1 VGETHSKIKMS
12 NNTVN
17 VGETHSKIKMSNN
30 TVNVGETHSKIK
42 MSNTDPIKN
51 SVNLYAAVE

>member
-17 VGETHSKIKMSNN
+17 M
-30 TVNVGETHSKIK
+30 GETHSKIK

>member
-1 VGETHSKIKMS
+1 MS